1 VAALWTALGDPYQV
15 ARARRREAECAL
27 VADDARVAR
36 VEARPALLASAGI
49 AASLGAMPL
58 LRELHE
64 LAARAMI
71 PARELPPLPV
81 AEAELVAASAVGRAA
96 EAVTRAEEGG
106 ATASPEVLPR
116 LTLVQ
121 GFAAQAGGPEPD
133 SFGLSP
139 RERDVLALIA
149 KGRTNREIGTELF
162 ISERTVG
169 VHVGR
174 VLAKLA
180 VSGRVEAAA
189 VAIRL
194 GLANPA

>member
-1 VAALWTALGDPYQV
+1 MIPVD
-15 ARARRREAECAL
+15 E
-27 VADDARVAR
+27 
-36 VEARPALLASAGI
+36 SAG
-49 AASLGAMPL
+49 
-58 LRELHE
+58 
-64 LAARAMI
+64 AARGRGGGRGGGRF
-71 PARELPPLPV
+71 PGGRSRVGDV
-81 AEAELVAASAVGRAA
+81 AVAVGRDAHANGAA
-96 EAVTRAEEGG
+96 ASDVRTGG
-106 ATASPEVLPR
+106 PR
-116 LTLVQ
+116 LTIMP
-121 GFAAQAGGPEPD
+121 GFAVSSAATESD
-133 SFGLSP
+133 AFGLSP

-194 GLANPA
+194 GLSNPA

>member
-1 VAALWTALGDPYQV
+1 M
-15 ARARRREAECAL
+15 
-27 VADDARVAR
+27 
-36 VEARPALLASAGI
+36 EARPALVASAEI
-49 AASLGAMPL
+49 AANLGAMPL

-64 LAARAMI
+64 LAARALI
-71 PARELPPLPV
+71 PARELPALLV
-81 AEAELVAASAVGRAA
+81 TEEVAAGPAPAARTVDGIGGVEEPAAVAA
-96 EAVTRAEEGG
+96 
-106 ATASPEVLPR
+106 ASSPPR
-116 LTLVQ
+116 LTLVP
-121 GFAAQAGGPEPD
+121 GFAANPGEAERD

-149 KGRTNREIGTELF
+149 RGRTNREIGTELF

>member
-1 VAALWTALGDPYQV
+1 MVA
-15 ARARRREAECAL
+15 
-27 VADDARVAR
+27 
-36 VEARPALLASAGI
+36 
-49 AASLGAMPL
+49 
-58 LRELHE
+58 
-64 LAARAMI
+64 
-71 PARELPPLPV
+71 
-81 AEAELVAASAVGRAA
+81 
-96 EAVTRAEEGG
+96 
-106 ATASPEVLPR
+106 
-116 LTLVQ
+116 
-121 GFAAQAGGPEPD
+121 GFAAGDPRSAERD

-149 KGRTNREIGTELF
+149 RGRTNREIGTELF

>member
-1 VAALWTALGDPYQV
+1 V
-15 ARARRREAECAL
+15 RHREAEAWL
-27 VADDARVAR
+27 VGKDARVAR
-36 VEARPALLASAGI
+36 AEARPALLASAEL
-49 AASLGAMPL
+49 AAELGAIPL

-64 LAARAMI
+64 LAARVLI
-71 PARELPPLPV
+71 PGRDLPPLPSSATV
-81 AEAELVAASAVGRAA
+81 TTFEDAREEPGASLVAAASDGAVRRDGDQR
-96 EAVTRAEEGG
+96 
-106 ATASPEVLPR
+106 PPR
-116 LTLVQ
+116 LTVVP
-121 GFAAQAGGPEPD
+121 GFAAAGPSERD
-133 SFGLSP
+133 TFGLSP

-149 KGRTNREIGTELF
+149 RGRTNREIGTELF